1 MRPGVPVEVR
11 FTPHPL
17 RPTCG
22 RICPDDARKG
32 SRQLTGGTVRREQL
46 FHVGRGSSEP
56 PWGCDPAQTLPP
68 EEGFLGQWA
77 GAPGSWVS
85 QGQGCTQAL
94 CQGRPTRHS
103 PRSWLSLAFF
113 VQVLKMKGREGEVLK
128 LPRLGCAHSPRDR
141 EGALGDSP
149 ALKHHRGTGEA
160 PAALSLPHGS
170 RSGFPRG
177 KRPCDS
183 GRRSGSGVRV
193 GAGWR
198 PCFRARSSI

>member
-1 MRPGVPVEVR
+1 MR

-22 RICPDDARKG
+22 RIRPDGARKG

-141 EGALGDSP
+141 EGALGDSRP
-149 ALKHHRGTGEA
+149 LSITVA
-160 PAALSLPHGS
+160 PARHLRLCPFPTVPGL
-170 RSGFPRG
+170 GFPVG
-177 KRPCDS
+177 HA
-183 GRRSGSGVRV
+183 RV
-193 GAGWR
+193 TVDGGAGQV
-198 PCFRARSSI
+198 